1 MGKVIMSGVSKGMT
15 TPSTLPPVGTALN
28 DMSWGDIRRISD
40 AGLASKY
47 FSVGDTKE
55 ITLNG
60 TLGNLTLSNYKVN
73 AVIIGINHNSEHEG
87 DNRIH
92 FQIGKIAD
100 EKSISLVDS
109 AYDSAVSAQNFFSM
123 NASNTNSG
131 GWESSQMR
139 TNICNAMQ
147 GVVDYELQAVIK
159 GCPKYTDNV
168 AGGSDPVAG
177 NVTGTYDAFFLLSEY
192 EVFGTTSYSNA
203 NEANYQKQYEYYA
216 SGNTKVR
223 YKHSSTTTASA
234 WWLRSPYVPYINV
247 FVRVNTDGTVN
258 YNNAHGSSGFA
269 PGFCV

>member
-28 DMSWGDIRRISD
+28 DMSWKDIRRISD
-40 AGLASKY
+40 AGLASSY

-60 TLGNLTLSNYKVN
+60 TLGKLTLSNYKVN
-73 AVIIGINHNSEHEG
+73 AVIIGINHNAEHEG

-92 FQIGKIAD
+92 FQIGKTSDGRSIA
-100 EKSISLVDS
+100 LADS
-109 AYDSAVSAQNFFSM
+109 SYDSSVSAQNFFSM

-147 GVVDYELQAVIK
+147 GVVDSELQAVIK

-168 AGGSDPVAG
+168 AGGSGSVAG
-177 NVTGTYDAFFLLSEY
+177 NVTGTYDSFFLLSEY
-192 EVFGTTSYSNA
+192 EVFGTTSYSNT
-203 NEANYQKQYEYYA
+203 NEANYQKRYEYYA
-216 SGNTKVR
+216 AGNTRSR
-223 YKHSSTTTASA
+223 YKHNSTTTASA
-234 WWLRSPYVPYINV
+234 WWLRSALPGNNYHFSFVLGNGNV
-247 FVRVNTDGTVN
+247 NQYAAVT
-258 YNNAHGSSGFA
+258 SIGFSPA
-269 PGFCV
+269 FCV

>member
-1 MGKVIMSGVSKGMT
+1 M
-15 TPSTLPPVGTALN
+15 
-28 DMSWGDIRRISD
+28 D
-40 AGLASKY
+40 AAY
-47 FSVGDTKE
+47 
-55 ITLNG
+55 
-60 TLGNLTLSNYKVN
+60 YKVN

-100 EKSISLVDS
+100 GKSISLVDS
-109 AYDSAVSAQNFFSM
+109 SYDSSVSAQNFFSM

-147 GVVDYELQAVIK
+147 GVVDSELQAVIK

-168 AGGSDPVAG
+168 AGGSGSAAG
-177 NVTGTYDAFFLLSEY
+177 NVTGTFDSFFLLSEY
-192 EVFGTTSYSNA
+192 EVFGTTSYSNT

-216 SGNTKVR
+216 AGNARVR
-223 YKHSSTTTASA
+223 YKHNSTTTASA
-234 WWLRSPYVPYINV
+234 WWLRSAIKSSSGQFA
-247 FVRVNTDGTVN
+247 FVVGNGTVN
-258 YNNAHGSSGFA
+258 QNVASLSLGFS